1 MSSDYRGKY
10 EAEKKDPLKPYYPI
24 IGLLLLGIAGVAG
37 YFGRAPVYAFV
48 KSNLLSGA
56 TGLPDDTIM
65 EYVVAFGIGLVL
77 IGVFSMVFAVF
88 APKPKNRKETSE
100 STLKSQKEQMNAE
113 RQRAKRRKAQMHAKM
128 KKANRQKNQ

>member
-1 MSSDYRGKY
+1 MSSDYRRKY
-10 EAEKKDPLKPYYPI
+10 EAKRKDPLKPYYPI
-24 IGLLLLGIAGVAG
+24 IGLILIGIAGAVG
-37 YFGRAPVYAFV
+37 YFGRASVYAFV
-48 KSNLLSGA
+48 KSNLLTNT
-56 TGLPDDTIM
+56 TGLPEDSVM

-100 STLKSQKEQMNAE
+100 STLKREKEEMDAE
-113 RQRAKRRKAQMHAKM
+113 RLRAKRRKAQMHAKM